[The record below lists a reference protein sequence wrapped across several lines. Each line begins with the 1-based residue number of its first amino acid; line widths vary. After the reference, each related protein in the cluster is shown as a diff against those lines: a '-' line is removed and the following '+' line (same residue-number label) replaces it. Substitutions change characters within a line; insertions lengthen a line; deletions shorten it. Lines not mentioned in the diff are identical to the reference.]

1 VSAVFVVLLLAPWAV
16 LVVVLAVVVG
26 AARGARP
33 QNTPAATLVAARRHE
48 NLTSALALAGGLVVA
63 VLLLT
68 ADGTA
73 LPGPPGGLTAVSL
86 LGAAL
91 AALLVHAGGELTW
104 PRPAGAVRHASLRRR
119 TMRAIGGRRAALLAA
134 TAALAAL
141 AIALF
146 GLTAD
151 ATGRAVPH
159 PVTSDAAGGY
169 VTGASGPYP
178 GWAYG
183 LPLLAALA
191 VVLAV
196 CAAVLRL
203 VVRRPAVAG
212 TRQEDDLALRR
223 TSARRILGAVQLFV
237 GGTLAAVL
245 LVAAAALG
253 NAGWPVAAW
262 GAGGLSVLVGIA
274 SLVVAGTALVPP
286 PGPPAVAMPAG
297 SPA

>member
-1 VSAVFVVLLLAPWAV
+1 MSAVFVVLLLAPWAV
-16 LVVVLAVVVG
+16 LVVVLAVVIG

-48 NLTSALALAGGLVVA
+48 NRTSALALAGGLVVA
-63 VLLLT
+63 VLLLM
-68 ADGTA
+68 ADGAA

-91 AALLVHAGGELTW
+91 VALLVHAVGELTW
-104 PRPAGAVRHASLRRR
+104 PRPVGAVRRASLRRR
-119 TMRAIGGRRAALLAA
+119 TMRDIGGRRAVLLGG
-134 TAALAAL
+134 TAALMAL
-141 AIALF
+141 AIAIF

-159 PVTSDAAGGY
+159 PVTPVAGGGY

-191 VVLAV
+191 VVLVV
-196 CAAVLRL
+196 CAGVLRL

-212 TRQEDDLALRR
+212 TREEDDLALRR

-253 NAGWPVAAW
+253 NAGWTPAAW
-262 GAGGLSVLVGIA
+262 GVGGLGMLVGIA

-286 PGPPAVAMPAG
+286 PGPAPAPMPAG